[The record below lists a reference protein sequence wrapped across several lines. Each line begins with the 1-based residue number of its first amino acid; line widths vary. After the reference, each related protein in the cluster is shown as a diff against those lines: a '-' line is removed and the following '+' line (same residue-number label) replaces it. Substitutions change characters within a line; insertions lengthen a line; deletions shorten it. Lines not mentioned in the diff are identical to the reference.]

1 MGKESYDGLNPEQL
15 EQLQAFDKNTRSS
28 AAKLGLVRRAIR
40 QEASGSQWRNET
52 EQLMAIKYREFFKL
66 FSRLSTESQ
75 EALIEKALNFNLKP
89 DTTETEFLE
98 LMADL
103 NRYAISLAPKDDPE
117 GEKKPKP
124 KWQEELTDVVDEM
137 QRLKEER
144 KVKNKLKQQ
153 EGQKEKSRV
162 N

>member
-1 MGKESYDGLNPEQL
+1 
-15 EQLQAFDKNTRSS
+15 
-28 AAKLGLVRRAIR
+28 
-40 QEASGSQWRNET
+40 
-52 EQLMAIKYREFFKL
+52 
-66 FSRLSTESQ
+66 
-75 EALIEKALNFNLKP
+75 
-89 DTTETEFLE
+89 
-98 LMADL
+98 MADL